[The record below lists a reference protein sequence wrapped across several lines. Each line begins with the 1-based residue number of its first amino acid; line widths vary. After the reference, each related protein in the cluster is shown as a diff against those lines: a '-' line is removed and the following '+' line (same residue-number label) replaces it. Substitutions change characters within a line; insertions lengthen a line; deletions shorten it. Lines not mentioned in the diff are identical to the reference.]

1 MKKSE
6 AKFDGP
12 PDKREKARQ
21 QHTPEA
27 ARLSEEQRFRDPK
40 GKKPEGDKGKGG
52 AGKPKA

>member
-21 QHTPEA
+21 VNPVQA
-27 ARLSEEQRFRDPK
+27 SRLTEEQRSRDPK
-40 GKKPEGDKGKGG
+40 GRKPEGDKGKGG
-52 AGKPKA
+52 PGKG